1 LTNLLILTCRRSRDT
16 DPWRYV
22 RATLEGADRDPIL
35 QPKRGHPAPVLKG
48 IVCDGPYDGPRP
60 PGWDVYEYTRPP
72 GTLRTKNKLPYW
84 YLLQIGADLGGDLI
98 ALEDDLKFSKHAIS
112 RMASLIV
119 PADLAWLQFFSPRV
133 LRSWDMFPGI
143 WRPPLS
149 SSTFLQAVK
158 FPHRTLLQLL
168 AWQREPEFSMYGE
181 SDNALAVAAAKLRL
195 DYGVHCPD
203 IVQHVGEVSEAQ
215 EGTDQLF
222 EWRTSAC
229 WGGEDFD
236 VMRLHERNELYR

>member
-1 LTNLLILTCRRSRDT
+1 MTNLLILTCRRSREA

-22 RATLEGADRDPIL
+22 RDTLEGADRDPIL
-35 QPKRGHPAPVLKG
+35 HERRGHAAAVRKG
-48 IVCDGPYDGPRP
+48 IVCDGPYEGPRP
-60 PGWDVYEYTRPP
+60 PGWDVHEFKRPP
-72 GTLRTKNKLPYW
+72 DTLRTKNKLPYW
-84 YLLQIGADLGGDLI
+84 FLLKVGLDLGGDLI
-98 ALEDDLKFSKHAIS
+98 ALEDDLRFSKNAIG

-133 LRSWDMFPGI
+133 LRAWDFFPGI

-158 FPHRTLLQLL
+158 FPRRTLEALI
-168 AWQREPEFSMYGE
+168 AWQLEPEFSMFQE
-181 SDNALAVAAAKLRL
+181 SDNALAIAAAKLRL

-203 IVQHVGEVSEAQ
+203 LIQHVGQVSEAQ
-215 EGTDQLF
+215 DATDQLH
-222 EWRTSAC
+222 EWRTSSC

-236 VMRLHERNELYR
+236 VMKLHERNDLYR